1 LPFIFSTSP
10 CLIRFDRDRHSRLR
24 DAVTLVRSSL
34 YIRAAATEIVTKTN
48 SHENTNTSRFRH
60 FCCCAAE
67 ATSSRSSTC
76 ICDRKSR
83 SSEPSSS
90 AILHQER
97 TNKVIGSDLH
107 DCSLASSSSPR
118 LVYLF
123 VGLTRR
129 VVTFNVNFIRSIIVF
144 IQLSSSRNRTQARD
158 LLLPFIFVTS
168 PCLIRFDRDRANR
181 LRDAVTLGRSSL
193 YIHVTAT
200 KIVTKIN
207 SHENTNT
214 SRFHRFCCCAA
225 EATSSRSSTCICDWE
240 SMSPEPLSSA
250 ILHQER
256 TNKVFGK
263 RSSRL
268 LARFVKFS
276 TTARL
281 PLHRS
286 RAESHRLQR
295 ELRQADRRLIQLSS

>member
-1 LPFIFSTSP
+1 
-10 CLIRFDRDRHSRLR
+10 
-24 DAVTLVRSSL
+24 
-34 YIRAAATEIVTKTN
+34 
-48 SHENTNTSRFRH
+48 
-60 FCCCAAE
+60 
-67 ATSSRSSTC
+67 
-76 ICDRKSR
+76 
-83 SSEPSSS
+83 
-90 AILHQER
+90 
-97 TNKVIGSDLH
+97 
-107 DCSLASSSSPR
+107 
-118 LVYLF
+118 
-123 VGLTRR
+123 
-129 VVTFNVNFIRSIIVF
+129 VNFIRSIIVF

-225 EATSSRSSTCICDWE
+225 EATSSRSSTCICDRE
-240 SMSPEPLSSA
+240 SRSPESSSSA
-250 ILHQER
+250 ILHHR
-256 TNKVFGK
+256 KRANKIFGK

-268 LARFVKFS
+268 LTRFIKFF

-281 PLHRS
+281 PLCRS
-286 RAESHRLQR
+286 RADDHRLQR
-295 ELRQADRRLIQLSS
+295 ELCQDDRRLHPVVIVKEPQVLYGSCSQIMSYIFNMLICVGMILLDNLLQCFLFIAMIDLSRTCGTATSLICYALAIFMIYSWIKIKPKVLIYLFSSERSKYTRTHSNYLIKLTRL